1 MSDIAHRLFIHLL
14 ADRHGQLA
22 AVGIRPGA
30 GSPAALAGDEA
41 LADLVRRVPCLMPES
56 QAALLDEAD
65 RAALEGA
72 GFRFVA
78 DSEFAAPASADDLAA
93 GAGSYCA
100 GDWYLQ
106 PLARPLKDQT
116 GSRALALKL
125 LELVVAD
132 AETREIEEIFRREP
146 TLSYHLLR
154 LVNSPSIGTGRR
166 IDSFAQ
172 AIMVL
177 GRRQLRRWLNLLLF
191 TARKDDPRTSM
202 LLARVCLRARLLEQ
216 LAREAG
222 EDRDAQERAFMTGMF
237 SLLGVTFGMPL
248 EEVLKPLNL
257 DAEVVAALLQRSG
270 PLGELLT
277 AVEACE
283 RGDGEQAVQLLGAR
297 MPQAV
302 ELDRL
307 QLEACG
313 WMLALVGD
321 GGSSHG

>member
-1 MSDIAHRLFIHLL
+1 MSDIAQRLFIHLL
-14 ADRHGQLA
+14 ADSHGQLA
-22 AVGIRPGA
+22 GIGIKTGHA
-30 GSPAALAGDEA
+30 NPAPLAGDDA
-41 LADLVRRVPCLMPES
+41 LSDLTKRLPCLLPES
-56 QAALLDEAD
+56 LATSLEESDCAALV
-65 RAALEGA
+65 GA
-72 GFRFVA
+72 GVRVVA
-78 DSEFAAPASADDLAA
+78 DSELATPADADGLVAAS
-93 GAGSYCA
+93 GRYCA

-154 LVNSPSIGTGRR
+154 LVNSPSIGSGRR

-216 LAREAG
+216 LAHEAG
-222 EDRDAQERAFMTGMF
+222 EDRDFQERAFMAGMF

-270 PLGELLT
+270 PLGELLA

-283 RGDGEQAVQLLGAR
+283 QGDGAQVQALLGPR
-297 MPQAV
+297 MPQPL

-307 QLEACG
+307 QLEACA
-313 WMLALVGD
+313 WMLSLIGDAGD
-321 GGSSHG
+321 GHG